1 MFDLNFWVA
10 LGGFAIVAIAAWKIA
25 EFIQSRLG
33 LPRITGL
40 LISGLIAGPFIFN
53 LIPSHS
59 IIRLEYLFDLCLAF
73 IAFAAGNELKIKELR
88 SSGKAIFWQT
98 LGQMVVTFLV
108 SFALIYWLVNNL
120 EVLSEV
126 SSEIKFGVSL
136 LAATIFITRSPEA
149 AIAVVNE
156 LRAHG
161 PLTRISMGVIVIKDV
176 LVIMVFAVCFSIV
189 QSLLLGQEF
198 SGWFVLLLCANLI
211 VTITIGYFLGALI
224 DKVLRFNLNFK
235 ASGALILFFGFG
247 IFRFT
252 DFVKHVF
259 DYFFHIE
266 VYLEPLLICI
276 VASFQVTNYSR
287 QRLAFSKIIHDLGP
301 YIYLIFFT
309 LTGASVSVDVLLKV
323 WPIALGLFVI
333 RIIALFVGSVSVGRL
348 SRFNWP
354 NTMRSWMPYITQ
366 AGVALS
372 LTTESFVV
380 FGEWQQI
387 FSTTMI
393 ALIVINQF
401 VGPPLYKYYIQK
413 AGEAHTKGALK
424 GFEGSRDVLIFGN
437 DRQAISLSQ
446 VLKENKWNAKIVTL
460 ENESL
465 DGITEGFDQV
475 IIPKFNKT
483 YFDALEMEKVESIV
497 LMRNDEENLQICEEV
512 YEKFGIDRIVVK
524 LNDRY
529 FFNKFH
535 ELGAKIIEP
544 GTAILSLL
552 DHYVRSPEATSL
564 LLGMQEHQ
572 DTIELELVSDELH
585 GMALRDISLPADVI
599 VLSIKRR
606 GHLIIS
612 HGYTRL
618 RKGDLVTLVGDKD
631 SLEEVSLRFEKD

>member
-1 MFDLNFWVA
+1 MFELNFWVA

-25 EFIQSRLG
+25 EFIQVKFG
-33 LPRITGL
+33 LPKITGL
-40 LISGLIAGPFIFN
+40 LISGLCAGPFIFN

-59 IIRLEYLFDLCLAF
+59 IVQLEYLFDLCLAF
-73 IAFAAGNELKIKELR
+73 IAFAAGNELRIKELR

-98 LGQMVVTFLV
+98 FGQIVVAFVV
-108 SFALIYWLVNNL
+108 SFVLIYWLVNNISML
-120 EVLSEV
+120 DEV
-126 SSEIKFGVSL
+126 SSTIKFGISL
-136 LAATIFITRSPEA
+136 LSATIFITRSPEA
-149 AIAVVNE
+149 AIAVINE

-189 QSLLLGQEF
+189 QSMLLGQEI
-198 SGWFVLLLCANLI
+198 SGWFVLLLCANLVATI
-211 VTITIGYFLGALI
+211 VLGYVLGILI
-224 DKVLRFNLNFK
+224 DRLLKFNFNFK
-235 ASGALILFFGFG
+235 VTGALILLCGFG
-247 IFRFT
+247 IFRLT

-287 QRLAFSKIIHDLGP
+287 QRLAFSKIIHDMGS

-309 LTGASVSVDVLLKV
+309 LTGASVSVDILLKV
-323 WPIALGLFVI
+323 WPVALGLFVI
-333 RIIALFVGSVSVGRL
+333 RILALFISSVSVGRL
-348 SRFNWP
+348 SKFNWRI
-354 NTMRSWMPYITQ
+354 TMTSWMPYITQ

-372 LTTESFVV
+372 LTTESFAV

-387 FSTTMI
+387 FTTTMI

-413 AGEAHTKGALK
+413 AGEAHTKAVIK

-437 DRQAISLSQ
+437 DRQSISLTQ
-446 VLKENKWNAKIVTL
+446 VLKEHNWNPKIVNL
-460 ENESL
+460 ENEDL
-465 DGITEGFDQV
+465 DGLNEEVDQV
-475 IIPKFNKT
+475 ILPEFST
-483 YFDALEMEKVESIV
+483 LYFDALEIDKVESVV
-497 LMRNDEENLQICEEV
+497 LMRGDQENLHICQLLYEV
-512 YEKFGIDRIVVK
+512 YGVERIVVK

-529 FFNKFH
+529 YFKKFH

-585 GMALRDISLPADVI
+585 GLALRDISLPSDVI
-599 VLSIKRR
+599 VLSIKRK
-606 GHLIIS
+606 GHFIIS

-618 RKGDLVTLVGDKD
+618 RRGDLVTLVGNID